1 MYSIPSLLFK
11 FEVINQKKKE
21 KILNKIKRET
31 DSGKISFEIKII
43 FRRFDL
49 VPKVRRLAKSEIEK
63 FSGEHLK
70 RLLVVISCDP
80 LGKDVHARF
89 TTVFLR
95 PKSSMN

>member
-1 MYSIPSLLFK
+1 MHPTP
-11 FEVINQKKKE
+11 KKKYRKNSE
-21 KILNKIKRET
+21 SLNKIKRET

-70 RLLVVISCDP
+70 GL
-80 LGKDVHARF
+80 
-89 TTVFLR
+89 
-95 PKSSMN
+95 